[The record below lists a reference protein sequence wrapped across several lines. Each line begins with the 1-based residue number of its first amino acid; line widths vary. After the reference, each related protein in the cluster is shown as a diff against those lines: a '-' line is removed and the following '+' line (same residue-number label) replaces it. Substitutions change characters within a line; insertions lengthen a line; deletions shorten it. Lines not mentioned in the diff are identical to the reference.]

1 MDAKADSR
9 LLLTI
14 PEAAQRLGMG
24 RSFVY
29 QLVMKGTIPSI
40 KLGRARRIP
49 TAALEE
55 FVAARLKEEN
65 DDNRNDGEQRRGL

>member
-29 QLVMKGTIPSI
+29 QLVMRGMIPSI

-49 TAALEE
+49 AAALEE

-65 DDNRNDGEQRRGL
+65 DDNRNDGEQWRGL